1 MNKQINALMLL
12 TSLVFSTTPTIANN
26 LNDLDLNNDFSE
38 LKPLEAVQG
47 YQPPVRVSA
56 GVLKYPKARAVKS
69 QEGIVEF
76 LFMVETNGTTSE
88 LVVIDS
94 THSDFEKS
102 TRSLILESKYE
113 PAIWNGEPKRSL
125 ESLRAIFRMNNS
137 QPKASD
143 EFYRPYKRVRRE
155 FEKANPEQNK
165 IRKDLDRMHKASFL
179 NMYTLSFLYLE
190 EYQYATTFLGKNE
203 QLYALQQ
210 LLMFDDRLDKKEQFL
225 EFEILKSIRM
235 NILQLLIQLGRYG
248 EARNNYY
255 VLQKEIPE
263 AAEPFAEP
271 MAQVQERLDSGEVLV
286 RQLKLKDRGSEYI
299 YLTRNNLEIH
309 NVKGQLEKM
318 NFYCSMGFSSL
329 EFKPESSYQIP
340 DSWGSCNLLLVGEP
354 GTTATLYQNR

>member
-1 MNKQINALMLL
+1 MNKKINALMLL

-26 LNDLDLNNDFSE
+26 LNDLDLNNDFSG

-76 LFMVETNGTTSE
+76 LFMVETDGTTSE

-113 PAIWNGEPKRSL
+113 PAIWNGEPKRSM
-125 ESLRAIFRMNNS
+125 ESMRAIFRMNNS

-225 EFEILKSIRM
+225 EFETLKSIRM

-271 MAQVQERLDSGEVLV
+271 MAQVQE
-286 RQLKLKDRGSEYI
+286 
-299 YLTRNNLEIH
+299 H
-309 NVKGQLEKM
+309 
-318 NFYCSMGFSSL
+318 
-329 EFKPESSYQIP
+329 
-340 DSWGSCNLLLVGEP
+340 
-354 GTTATLYQNR
+354 